1 MKIKMQ
7 VCTSTQI
14 WFIWHI
20 LLLNLSQ
27 TFRATYRKLRVCNRL
42 CFMYRVYVKKPF
54 NNYLG
59 GGFLHQNENKLP
71 INIMFVNAWFPVFL
85 FSKFVLEC
93 NLVWSYAMSRN
104 FLLRIFLKLISSKVF
119 LNFHKNYKIIIIQLN
134 SCLQSMKMKKLIPL
148 AGGQEFD

>member
-1 MKIKMQ
+1 MQ

-20 LLLNLSQ
+20 LLVNISQ
-27 TFRATYRKLRVCNRL
+27 TFRVTYRKLRVCDRL
-42 CFMYRVYVKKPF
+42 CFICMVCVKKPF

-59 GGFLHQNENKLP
+59 GGFLHQNEKKTSHQHV
-71 INIMFVNAWFPVFL
+71 FVNAWFPVFL

-93 NLVWSYAMSRN
+93 NLVWSYTMLRH
-104 FLLRIFLKLISSKVF
+104 FWLRIFFKLISSKVF

-134 SCLQSMKMKKLIPL
+134 SCLQSMVMKILIPL
-148 AGGQEFD
+148 AVGQEFYSSS